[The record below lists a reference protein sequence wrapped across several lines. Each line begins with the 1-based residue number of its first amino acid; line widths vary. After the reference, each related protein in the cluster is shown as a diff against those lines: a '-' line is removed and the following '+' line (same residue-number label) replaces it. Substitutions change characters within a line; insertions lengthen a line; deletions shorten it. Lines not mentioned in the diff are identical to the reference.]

1 MKPNLAHRIALV
13 TTLVVG
19 MGATATLAEETQA
32 PTHTALRTLEGTVV
46 SVYSSPA
53 EGNLEVV
60 AVALNAEAV
69 KPAHFDLLLAPQQ
82 VLDEISFDLETGD
95 RLRVRV
101 FVSDQGP
108 LKVHKAMNLT
118 RGTMVRFRSL
128 RQVPLWGSTGG
139 WEGGD
144 CRKQGGHGGGHG
156 DGQGGGHG
164 SRGGGGGPKR

>member
-1 MKPNLAHRIALV
+1 MRPSLACRITLV

-19 MGATATLAEETQA
+19 LGVTATLAEETPA
-32 PTHTALRTLEGTVV
+32 ATRTSLRTVEGTVL
-46 SVYSSPA
+46 SVFSRPA
-53 EGNLEVV
+53 EGDLEVV
-60 AVALNAEAV
+60 AVALDAGALEPN
-69 KPAHFDLLLAPQQ
+69 HLDLLLAPQQ
-82 VLDEISFDLETGD
+82 VLDEISFGLETGD

-144 CRKQGGHGGGHG
+144 CRKQGGHGGGHS
-156 DGQGGGHG
+156 DGQSGGHG